1 METKKA
7 IYNTPEHKVISFE
20 ELTPASAVQANQV
33 LIIHKGE
40 GMLLDPGGHK
50 VFSKLLSDISLYIP
64 PSQIKYIFLSH
75 QDPDIVAS
83 INGWLMT
90 TKAQAYISKLWTR
103 FLPHFGLD
111 SQLEDRVIPIDDG
124 GTKVVLGGD
133 CELLILPAH
142 FMHSPGNFQVYDPCS
157 KILFSGDLGASLGQ
171 DYFFV
176 ENFDEHIK
184 YMEGFHKRYMAS
196 NKVLKFWA
204 NMVRQLDIE
213 MIVPQHGAIFKGREM
228 VERFINWIENL
239 QVGVDLLTQDRY
251 RVPV

>member
-1 METKKA
+1 METKKL
-7 IYNTPEHKVISFE
+7 IYDTPEHKVVFFGDLI
-20 ELTPASAVQANQV
+20 PASAVQANQV

-50 VFSKLLSDISLYIP
+50 VKLLSDISPYIP
-64 PSQIKYIFLSH
+64 PNQIKYIFLSH
-75 QDPDIVAS
+75 QDPDVVAS

-90 TKAQAYISKLWTR
+90 TKAVAYISKLWMR
-103 FLPHFGLD
+103 FIAHFGLD
-111 SQLEDRVIPIDDG
+111 SHLEDRVIPIDDA
-124 GTKVVLGGD
+124 GTKLTLGGD
-133 CELLILPAH
+133 CDILILPAH

-184 YMEGFHKRYMAS
+184 YMEGFHRRYMAS

-213 MIVPQHGAIFKGREM
+213 MIVPQHGAIFKGKDM
-228 VERFINWIENL
+228 VNRLISWLENL
-239 QVGVDLLTQDRY
+239 EVGVDIITQQSY
-251 RVPV
+251 KIPV

>member
-1 METKKA
+1 METKRA
-7 IYNTPEHKVISFE
+7 IYDTPEHKVIFFG

-33 LIIHKGE
+33 LITHKGE

-90 TKAQAYISKLWTR
+90 TKAQAYVSKLWTR

-111 SQLEDRVIPIDDG
+111 NQLEDRVIPIDDG

-142 FMHSPGNFQVYDPCS
+142 FMHSPGNLQVYDPCS

-213 MIVPQHGAIFKGREM
+213 MIVPQHGAIFKGKEM

-239 QVGVDLLTQDRY
+239 QVGVDLITQDRY

>member
-1 METKKA
+1 VETKRI
-7 IYNTPEHKVISFE
+7 IYNAPEHNVIFFG
-20 ELTPASAVQANQV
+20 ELTPANAVQSNQV

-50 VFSKLLSDISLYIP
+50 VKLLSDISPYISL
-64 PSQIKYIFLSH
+64 SQIKY
-75 QDPDIVAS
+75 IVAS
-83 INGWLMT
+83 INGWLMA

-103 FLPHFGLD
+103 FLPHLGLD
-111 SQLEDRVIPIDDG
+111 SQLEDRLIPIEDG
-124 GTKVVLGGD
+124 GTKIILGGD

-213 MIVPQHGAIFKGREM
+213 MIVPQHGAIFKGKEM
-228 VERFINWIENL
+228 VERFINWVENL
-239 QVGVDLLTQDRY
+239 QVGVDLLTQEKY
-251 RVPV
+251 RIPV

>member
-7 IYNTPEHKVISFE
+7 VYNTPEHKVIFFE

-33 LIIHKGE
+33 LITHKGE

-50 VFSKLLSDISLYIP
+50 VFSKLLSDISPYIP

-90 TKAQAYISKLWTR
+90 TKAQAYISKLWVR
-103 FLPHFGLD
+103 FLLHFGLD

-213 MIVPQHGAIFKGREM
+213 MIVPQHGAIFKGKEM
-228 VERFINWIENL
+228 VERFINWVENL
-239 QVGVDLLTQDRY
+239 QVGVDLITQDRY
-251 RVPV
+251 RVSV

>member
-1 METKKA
+1 MPAKL
-7 IYNTPEHKVISFE
+7 IFNTPDHKVAFYE
-20 ELTPASAVQANQV
+20 ELTPASAVQANQY

-40 GMLLDPGGHK
+40 GVLLDPGGHK
-50 VFSKLLSDISLYIP
+50 VFSKLLSDISVLIP
-64 PSQIKYIFLSH
+64 PSNIKYIFLSH

-90 TKAQAYISKLWTR
+90 TKASAYISKLWMR

-111 SQLEDRVIPIDDG
+111 TQLEDRVLPIDDG
-124 GTKVVLGGD
+124 GTKINLNG

-142 FMHSPGNFQVYDPCS
+142 FLHSPGNFQVYDPCS

-176 ENFDEHIK
+176 EDFDAHIK
-184 YMEGFHKRYMAS
+184 YMEGFHRRYMAS
-196 NKVLKFWA
+196 NKILKFWV

-213 MIVPQHGAIFKGREM
+213 TIAPQHGAIFKGKEM
-228 VERFINWIENL
+228 VDRFLNWLENL
-239 QVGVDLLTQDRY
+239 EVGVDLMTQDRY
-251 RVPV
+251 KLPV

>member
-1 METKKA
+1 METKRA
-7 IYNTPEHKVISFE
+7 IYNTPEHKVIFFE

-50 VFSKLLSDISLYIP
+50 VFSELLSDISLYIP

-90 TKAQAYISKLWTR
+90 TKAQAYISKLWMR

-124 GTKVVLGGD
+124 GTKVILGGD

-213 MIVPQHGAIFKGREM
+213 MIVPQHGAIFKGKEM
-228 VERFINWIENL
+228 VERFINWIKNL

>member
-1 METKKA
+1 MKTKNA
-7 IYNTPEHKVISFE
+7 IYDTPEHKVIFFE
-20 ELTPASAVQANQV
+20 ELTPASAVQSNQV

-50 VFSKLLSDISLYIP
+50 VFSKLLSDISVYIP

-75 QDPDIVAS
+75 EDPDIVAA

-90 TKAQAYISKLWTR
+90 TKAQAYISKLWIR
-103 FLPHFGLD
+103 FVPHFGLD
-111 SQLEDRVIPIDDG
+111 SQLEDRLIPIDDG
-124 GTKVVLGGD
+124 GTRIILGGD

-142 FMHSPGNFQVYDPCS
+142 FMHAPGNFQVYDPCS

-184 YMEGFHKRYMAS
+184 YMEGFHKKYMAS

-213 MIVPQHGAIFKGREM
+213 MIVPQHGAIFKGKEM

-239 QVGVDLLTQDRY
+239 QVGVDLMTQDRY
-251 RVPV
+251 SVPV

>member
-1 METKKA
+1 METKNA
-7 IYNTPEHKVISFE
+7 IYNTPEHKVIFFE

-33 LIIHKGE
+33 LIIHKDE

-50 VFSKLLSDISLYIP
+50 VYSKLLSEISPYIP
-64 PSQIKYIFLSH
+64 PSKIKYIFLSH
-75 QDPDIVAS
+75 QDPDIVAAL
-83 INGWLMT
+83 NGWLMT
-90 TKAQAYISKLWTR
+90 TKAQAYVSKLWVR
-103 FLPHFGLD
+103 FVPHFGLD

-124 GTKVVLGGD
+124 GTKIILGGD

-196 NKVLKFWA
+196 NKILKFWA

-213 MIVPQHGAIFKGREM
+213 MIVPQHGAIFKGKEM
-228 VERFINWIENL
+228 VERFINWVENL
-239 QVGVDLLTQDRY
+239 QVGVDLLTQDKY

>member
-1 METKKA
+1 
-7 IYNTPEHKVISFE
+7 
-20 ELTPASAVQANQV
+20 VQANQT

-50 VFSKLLSDISLYIP
+50 VFTKLLSDISVYIP
-64 PSQIKYIFLSH
+64 PSHIKYIFLSH
-75 QDPDIVAS
+75 QDPDIVAAL
-83 INGWLMT
+83 NGWLMT
-90 TKAQAYISKLWTR
+90 TKAQAYVSKLWTR

-111 SQLEDRVIPIDDG
+111 SQLEDRLIPIDDG
-124 GTKVVLGGD
+124 GTKIILGGD

-213 MIVPQHGAIFKGREM
+213 MIVPQHGAIFKGKEM

-239 QVGVDLLTQDRY
+239 QVGVDLITQDRY

>member
-1 METKKA
+1 METKNA
-7 IYNTPEHKVISFE
+7 IYNTPEHKVIFFE

-33 LIIHKGE
+33 LIIHKDE

-50 VFSKLLSDISLYIP
+50 VYSKLLSEISPYIP
-64 PSQIKYIFLSH
+64 PSKIKYIFLSH
-75 QDPDIVAS
+75 QDPDIVAAL
-83 INGWLMT
+83 NGWLMT
-90 TKAQAYISKLWTR
+90 TKAQAYVSKLWVR
-103 FLPHFGLD
+103 FVPHFGLD

-124 GTKVVLGGD
+124 GTKIILGGD

-184 YMEGFHKRYMAS
+184 YMEGFHKRYMTS
-196 NKVLKFWA
+196 NKILKFWA

-213 MIVPQHGAIFKGREM
+213 MIVPQHGAIFKGKEM
-228 VERFINWIENL
+228 VERFINWVENL
-239 QVGVDLLTQDRY
+239 QVGVDLLTQDKY

>member
-1 METKKA
+1 METKRV
-7 IYNTPEHKVISFE
+7 IYDTPEHKVIFFG
-20 ELTPASAVQANQV
+20 ELTPASAVQSNQV

-50 VFSKLLSDISLYIP
+50 VKLLSDISPYILA
-64 PSQIKYIFLSH
+64 SQIKYIFLSH

-83 INGWLMT
+83 INGWLMI
-90 TKAQAYISKLWTR
+90 TKAQVYISKLWMR
-103 FLPHFGLD
+103 FLPHLGLD
-111 SQLEDRVIPIDDG
+111 SQLEDRLIPIDDG
-124 GTKVVLGGD
+124 GTKIILGGD

-196 NKVLKFWA
+196 NKVLKFWT

-213 MIVPQHGAIFKGREM
+213 MIVPQHGAIFKGKEM
-228 VERFINWIENL
+228 VERFINWVENL
-239 QVGVDLLTQDRY
+239 QVGVDLLTQEKY

>member
-1 METKKA
+1 METKRA
-7 IYNTPEHKVISFE
+7 IYDTPEHKVIFFE

-50 VFSKLLSDISLYIP
+50 VFSKLLSDISPYIP

-90 TKAQAYISKLWTR
+90 TKAQAYVSKLWTR

-111 SQLEDRVIPIDDG
+111 SQLEDRLIPIDDG
-124 GTKVVLGGD
+124 GTKITLGGD

-213 MIVPQHGAIFKGREM
+213 MIVPQHGAIFRGKEM
-228 VERFINWIENL
+228 VERFINWVESL
-239 QVGVDLLTQDRY
+239 QVGVDLLTQEKY

>member
-1 METKKA
+1 MEAKRA
-7 IYNTPEHKVISFE
+7 IYDTLEHKVIFFE

-142 FMHSPGNFQVYDPCS
+142 FMHSPGNFHVYDPCS

-184 YMEGFHKRYMAS
+184 YMEGFHKRYIAS

-213 MIVPQHGAIFKGREM
+213 MIVPQHGAIFKGKEM

-239 QVGVDLLTQDRY
+239 QVGVDLLTQEKY
-251 RVPV
+251 RIPV

>member
-1 METKKA
+1 METKRV
-7 IYNTPEHKVISFE
+7 IYDTLEHKVIFFE
-20 ELTPASAVQANQV
+20 GLTPNGAVQSNQV

-40 GMLLDPGGHK
+40 GMLLDPGGHR

-90 TKAQAYISKLWTR
+90 TKAQAYISKLWMR

-111 SQLEDRVIPIDDG
+111 RQLEDRVIPIDDG

-157 KILFSGDLGASLGQ
+157 KILFSGDLGASFGQ

-196 NKVLKFWA
+196 NKVLKLWA

-213 MIVPQHGAIFKGREM
+213 MIVPQHGAIFKGKEI

>member
-1 METKKA
+1 VETKRV
-7 IYNTPEHKVISFE
+7 IYNTPEHKVIFFG
-20 ELTPASAVQANQV
+20 ELTPASAVQSNQV

-50 VFSKLLSDISLYIP
+50 VKLLSDISPYIP
-64 PSQIKYIFLSH
+64 SSQIKYIFLSH

-83 INGWLMT
+83 INGWLMI
-90 TKAQAYISKLWTR
+90 TKAQAYISKLWMR
-103 FLPHFGLD
+103 FLPHLGLD

-124 GTKVVLGGD
+124 GTKIILGGD

-157 KILFSGDLGASLGQ
+157 KILFSGDLGASFGQ

-213 MIVPQHGAIFKGREM
+213 MIVSQHGAIFKGKEM

-239 QVGVDLLTQDRY
+239 QVGVDLLTQEKY

>member
-1 METKKA
+1 METKRV
-7 IYNTPEHKVISFE
+7 IYDTPEHKVIFFE

-50 VFSKLLSDISLYIP
+50 VFPKLLSDIYFYISP
-64 PSQIKYIFLSH
+64 NQIKYIFLSH
-75 QDPDIVAS
+75 QDPDIVAA

-90 TKAQAYISKLWTR
+90 TKAQAYISKLWMR

-111 SQLEDRVIPIDDG
+111 SQLENRVIPIDDG
-124 GTKVVLGGD
+124 GTKIILGGD

-213 MIVPQHGAIFKGREM
+213 MIVPQHGAIFKGKEM
-228 VERFINWIENL
+228 VERFINWVENL

>member
-1 METKKA
+1 
-7 IYNTPEHKVISFE
+7 
-20 ELTPASAVQANQV
+20 V

-40 GMLLDPGGHK
+40 EMLLDPGDHK
-50 VFSKLLSDISLYIP
+50 VKLLSDISIYIP

-124 GTKVVLGGD
+124 GTKITLGGD

-142 FMHSPGNFQVYDPCS
+142 FMHSPGNFQVYNPCS

-196 NKVLKFWA
+196 SKVLKFWA
-204 NMVRQLDIE
+204 NMVRQLGIE
-213 MIVPQHGAIFKGREM
+213 MIVPQHGAIFKGKEM

-239 QVGVDLLTQDRY
+239 QVGVDLITQDRY

>member
-1 METKKA
+1 MKTKKI
-7 IYNTPEHKVISFE
+7 IYNTPEHKVFFFE
-20 ELTPASAVQANQV
+20 DLALASAVQTNQV
-33 LIIHKGE
+33 LIIHRDE

-90 TKAQAYISKLWTR
+90 TKAQAYMSKLWVR
-103 FLPHFGLD
+103 FVPHFGLD
-111 SQLEDRVIPIDDG
+111 SQLEDRLIPIDDG

-142 FMHSPGNFQVYDPCS
+142 FMHSPGNFQIYDPCS
-157 KILFSGDLGASLGQ
+157 KILFSGDLGASFGQ

-184 YMEGFHKRYMAS
+184 YMEGFHRRYMAS

-213 MIVPQHGAIFKGREM
+213 MIVPQHGAIFKGKEM

-239 QVGVDLLTQDRY
+239 QVGVDLITQEKY
-251 RVPV
+251 RIPV

>member
-1 METKKA
+1 METKRV
-7 IYNTPEHKVISFE
+7 IYNTPEHKVIFFE
-20 ELTPASAVQANQV
+20 ELTPASAVQSNQV

-50 VFSKLLSDISLYIP
+50 VFSKLLLDISPYIP
-64 PSQIKYIFLSH
+64 KDQIKYIFLSH

-90 TKAQAYISKLWTR
+90 TEAQAYISKLWMR

-111 SQLEDRVIPIDDG
+111 SQLEDRLIPIDDG
-124 GTKVVLGGD
+124 GTKIILGGD

-157 KILFSGDLGASLGQ
+157 KILFSGDLGASFGQ

-196 NKVLKFWA
+196 NKVLRFWA

-239 QVGVDLLTQDRY
+239 QVGVDLLTQEKY
-251 RVPV
+251 RIPV

>member
-1 METKKA
+1 METKRV
-7 IYNTPEHKVISFE
+7 IYDTPEHKVIFFE
-20 ELTPASAVQANQV
+20 ELTPASAVQSNQV

-50 VFSKLLSDISLYIP
+50 VFPKLLSDIYFYISP
-64 PSQIKYIFLSH
+64 NQIKYIFLSH
-75 QDPDIVAS
+75 QDPDIVAA

-90 TKAQAYISKLWTR
+90 TKAQAYISKLWMR

-111 SQLEDRVIPIDDG
+111 SQLENRVIPIDDG
-124 GTKVVLGGD
+124 GTKIILGGD

-213 MIVPQHGAIFKGREM
+213 MIVPQHGAIFKGKEM
-228 VERFINWIENL
+228 VERFINWVENL

>member
-1 METKKA
+1 METKRV
-7 IYNTPEHKVISFE
+7 IYNTPEHKVIFFE
-20 ELTPASAVQANQV
+20 DLTPASAVQSNQV

-50 VFSKLLSDISLYIP
+50 VKLLLDISPYIP
-64 PSQIKYIFLSH
+64 KDQIKYIFLSH

-90 TKAQAYISKLWTR
+90 TEAQAYISKLWMR

-111 SQLEDRVIPIDDG
+111 SQLEDRLIPIDDG
-124 GTKVVLGGD
+124 GTKIILGGD

-157 KILFSGDLGASLGQ
+157 KILFSGDLGASFGQ

-196 NKVLKFWA
+196 NKVLRFWA

-213 MIVPQHGAIFKGREM
+213 MIVPQHGAIFKGKEM
-228 VERFINWIENL
+228 VERFINWVENL
-239 QVGVDLLTQDRY
+239 QVGVDLLTQENY
-251 RVPV
+251 RIPNVI